1 MATTRSPSVAE
12 PRLRRWLLIAATVPT
27 VFGILHHLEHVLR
40 DAVGWP
46 LSPDIT
52 PFTFSLLIYVFVLPG
67 VYLTYRG
74 RLWAGYWL
82 ALALVG
88 LALVVLVHVGPV
100 ADDSVG
106 HLQRVYAH
114 PLAFVVAL
122 AILVGL
128 VVSLLV
134 LALTALRVRVV
145 LGHW

>member
-1 MATTRSPSVAE
+1 
-12 PRLRRWLLIAATVPT
+12 
-27 VFGILHHLEHVLR
+27 LHHLEHVLR

-88 LALVVLVHVGPV
+88 LALVVPVHVGPV

-114 PLAFVVAL
+114 PLAFLVAL

-145 LGHW
+145 SGHW